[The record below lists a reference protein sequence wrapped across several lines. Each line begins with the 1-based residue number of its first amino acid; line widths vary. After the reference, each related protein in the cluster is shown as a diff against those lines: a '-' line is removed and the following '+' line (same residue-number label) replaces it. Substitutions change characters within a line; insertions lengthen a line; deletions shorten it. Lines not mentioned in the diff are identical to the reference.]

1 MRKQARGIQV
11 GSSNMHRHR
20 IEYGKNV
27 VDKFGNRYSQPFI
40 MPVEK
45 TQEEC
50 ASERVRNPTRSQGQS
65 RRLPSAL
72 YHYAGSIGVNF
83 GVPYFPILNLQ
94 VGQT

>member
-1 MRKQARGIQV
+1 MRKLARGIQV
-11 GSSNMHRHR
+11 GCSNIHRHR
-20 IEYGKNV
+20 IKYGKNV

-40 MPVEK
+40 MEK

-50 ASERVRNPTRSQGQS
+50 ERVRNPTRSQGQS

-83 GVPYFPILNLQ
+83 GVPYFPILYLQ

>member
-1 MRKQARGIQV
+1 
-11 GSSNMHRHR
+11 MHRHR

-65 RRLPSAL
+65 RRLPSEL
-72 YHYAGSIGVNF
+72 YPYAGLIEVEIFEELALGKTQSRAEDSFEGHI
-83 GVPYFPILNLQ
+83 
-94 VGQT
+94 